1 MGRTVDT
8 GISRTAYEAWESS
21 KGAKLWNAVNA
32 NIIKKIMQIIYKNY
46 KIRENCELVQDD
58 GFLTPEGKYYF
69 DVWNVG
75 KKEMEDII
83 NHPNHYTNKAHECI
97 DEMVAVFGV
106 PAVIDYCKCCVW
118 KYRYRA
124 DSKGHHDED
133 MKKADWYMSKI
144 MELMETRSKSGA
156 W

>member
-1 MGRTVDT
+1 MKGNVLLQGVKMECSKCQYYQEDHANNFCKLT
-8 GISRTAYEAWESS
+8 G
-21 KGAKLWNAVNA
+21 
-32 NIIKKIMQIIYKNY
+32 YKNY

-124 DSKGHHDED
+124 DSKGHHEED

-144 MELMETRSKSGA
+144 MELMETKNKSGA